1 MKGWNDLGTIYLV
14 MDGDV
19 EKSREAFKKA
29 VALDPNF
36 LGEAM
41 SVLDDALPYNIFAC

>member
-1 MKGWNDLGTIYLV
+1 MYLV

-19 EKSREAFKKA
+19 EKAREAFKKA

-36 LGEAM
+36 LGEMM
-41 SVLDDALPYNIFAC
+41 SIEGAIFAYRDYSSFLI